1 MKHIQSVT
9 GDLDV
14 CVTTDGKLAI
24 MAEDA
29 EGYGHVI
36 EVPDMDK
43 LIRALRQA
51 DLIAKEVQQRLVE
64 RSHGGRC
71 QVNLIHADKSEAQCV
86 LPKKHLL
93 DDTDHMD
100 DHGHLAPVLVH
111 QSTIR
116 EVKAVQD
123 ARDAGL
129 IQ

>member
-14 CVTTDGKLAI
+14 CVTENGQLAI

-36 EVPDMDK
+36 EVPDMAK
-43 LIRALRQA
+43 LISALRAA
-51 DLIAKEVQQRLVE
+51 DLIAMEVRQVQRVAE
-64 RSHGGRC
+64 RCRVH
-71 QVNLIHADKSEAQCV
+71 LIHPDESESRCVRPKS
-86 LPKKHLL
+86 HLL
-93 DDTDHMD
+93 DDSDHVD
-100 DHGHLAPVLVH
+100 EHGHRAPVLVS

-116 EVKAVQD
+116 EVKAIQD

-129 IQ
+129 ID

>member
-1 MKHIQSVT
+1 MKHIQSIT

-14 CVTTDGKLAI
+14 CVTESGALAI

-36 EVPDMDK
+36 EVPDLDK
-43 LIRALRQA
+43 LVQALRYA
-51 DLIAKEVQQRLVE
+51 DLLAAEVRAQVVE
-64 RSHGGRC
+64 RTHGGRC
-71 QVNLIHADKSEAQCV
+71 QVSLIHRDKSESQCV

-93 DDTDHMD
+93 DDSDHQD
-100 DHGHLAPVLVH
+100 EHGHRAPVLVH

-116 EVKAVQD
+116 EVKAISD

-129 IQ
+129 IE

>member
-1 MKHIQSVT
+1 MRHIQSVT

-14 CVTTDGKLAI
+14 CVTEDGQLAI

-29 EGYGHVI
+29 EGFGHVI

-43 LIRALRQA
+43 LIQALRHA
-51 DLIAKEVQQRLVE
+51 DLLAAEVRAQAVE
-64 RSHGGRC
+64 RTHGGRC
-71 QVNLIHADKSEAQCV
+71 QVHLIHRDSSESRCV

-93 DDTDHMD
+93 DDSDHQD
-100 DHGHLAPVLVH
+100 EHGHHAPVLVS

-116 EVKAVQD
+116 EVQRLQD

-129 IQ
+129 IN

>member
-14 CVTTDGKLAI
+14 CVTEDGQLAI
-24 MAEDA
+24 IAEDP

-43 LIRALRQA
+43 LISALREA
-51 DLIAKEVQQRLVE
+51 DLIAMEVRQRAVE
-64 RSHGGRC
+64 RQYGGRC
-71 QVNLIHADKSEAQCV
+71 QVHLIHEDKSESRCV
-86 LPKKHLL
+86 LPKAHLL
-93 DDTDHMD
+93 DDSDHVD
-100 DHGHLAPVLVH
+100 EHGHAAPVLVH

-116 EVKAVQD
+116 QVKAIQD

-129 IQ
+129 IE